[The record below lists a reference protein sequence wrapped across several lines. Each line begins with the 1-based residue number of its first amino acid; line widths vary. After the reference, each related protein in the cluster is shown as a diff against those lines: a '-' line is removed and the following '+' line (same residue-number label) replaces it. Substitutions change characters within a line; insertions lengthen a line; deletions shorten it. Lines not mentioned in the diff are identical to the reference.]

1 MNDQIKYGIFLILLL
16 ASCSPKYY
24 SPNTQNVPLITQK
37 AETNLTL
44 AGNSNQIEF
53 QGAYGVSDAVSVM
66 LNGGL
71 FIPAELDNGNG
82 GSGRFIE
89 LGGGYFRKIQDHW
102 AFESYVLMGFGG
114 FENHL
119 PSTIAANP
127 TTTGDIAGDVFRIG
141 IQPAFGYKSK
151 YLDAA
156 VSSRIVNLSYKNIH
170 GDLIFEQVDQAAY
183 LQEHANYWL
192 FEPAFTFRAGFEKFK
207 VQLQYVYSINASD
220 PDFRQDKTNLTLGL
234 NFNFD

>member
-1 MNDQIKYGIFLILLL
+1 MNDQIKYGIFLIFLL

-44 AGNSNQIEF
+44 AGNRNQIEF

-102 AFESYVLMGFGG
+102 AFESYALMGFGG

-119 PSTIAANP
+119 PSTVTAYP
-127 TTTGDIAGDVFRIG
+127 QTTGKISGNIFRIG
-141 IQPAFGYKSK
+141 VQPAIGYKSK
-151 YLDAA
+151 YFSAS
-156 VSSRIVNLSYKNIH
+156 VSSRVANLGYSNIQ
-170 GDLIFEQVDQAAY
+170 GDLIFDNVDQSEY
-183 LQEHANYWL
+183 LKENSNFL
-192 FEPAFTFRAGFEKFK
+192 LIEPALTLKAGLEKVKFQVQYTYSLNTSQRDFK
-207 VQLQYVYSINASD
+207 
-220 PDFRQDKTNLTLGL
+220 QDNSNLTFGL
-234 NFNFD
+234 NFNFQ